1 MIEAIVAVA
10 IAATTGL
17 AITIRRIDAIELKV
31 AEKYIT
37 RSEVEK
43 TMERFEDHLVRI
55 EHKLDS
61 LTLK

>member
-1 MIEAIVAVA
+1 MLEAIVAVA

-37 RSEVEK
+37 RTEVEK
-43 TMERFEDHLVRI
+43 TMERFEGHLVRI
-55 EHKLDS
+55 ENKLDS

>member
-1 MIEAIVAVA
+1 MLEAIVAVA

-17 AITIRRIDAIELKV
+17 ALTIRRIDAIELKV
-31 AEKYIT
+31 AERYIT